1 MKILRLYKSRTSI
14 LTNGP
19 IGKYYKGGFENNMS
33 KREAYLILGI
43 SSRATEEELKN
54 AHKKLMLLNHPDS
67 GIVLNFFLKLK
78 IGGSTYIS
86 TKLNNAKE
94 HILLY

>member
-1 MKILRLYKSRTSI
+1 MLRFMKSRSSV

-19 IGKYYKGGFENNMS
+19 IGKYYKGGFETNMT

-43 SSRATEEELKN
+43 TPKASEEEVKT

-67 GIVLNFFLKLK
+67 GMINLFK
-78 IGGSTYIS
+78 
-86 TKLNNAKE
+86 NN
-94 HILLY
+94 